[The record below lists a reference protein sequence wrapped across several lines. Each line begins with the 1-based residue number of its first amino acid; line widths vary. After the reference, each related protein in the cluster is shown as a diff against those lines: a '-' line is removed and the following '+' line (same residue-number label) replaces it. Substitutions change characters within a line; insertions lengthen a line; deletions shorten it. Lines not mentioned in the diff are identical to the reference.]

1 MINSKENL
9 SKEPLLVS
17 VAKNPSQSLC
27 DSSPLRASQ
36 DLPLTQGE
44 VASQNAM
51 TERATWLPL
60 RGSWQPKVV

>member
-9 SKEPLLVS
+9 SKEPLSKEPLSVS
-17 VAKNPSQSLC
+17 VA

-36 DLPLTQGE
+36 DLPPTKGE

-51 TERATWLPL
+51 TERATCLPL
-60 RGSWQPKVV
+60 RGRWCNAPERA